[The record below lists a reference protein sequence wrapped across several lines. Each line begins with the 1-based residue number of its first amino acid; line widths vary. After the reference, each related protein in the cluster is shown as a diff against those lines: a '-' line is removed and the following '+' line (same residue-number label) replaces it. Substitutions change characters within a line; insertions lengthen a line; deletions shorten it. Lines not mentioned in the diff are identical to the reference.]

1 LAVEEYVGGGRM
13 AKPRLVIIGSPN
25 RQKKDRPLVEEAEK
39 EFQVEY
45 VPITQARLGLARS
58 MTLMYDGKSV
68 SKSDRVLLI
77 PTITHKEMFYTIARM
92 LGDRCMPFNHKQ
104 YLLTLN
110 EDVMFKYLER
120 FGIPTRES
128 IFICASSSL
137 PAGLK
142 KIRFPATVR
151 MGAKRVKVT
160 DAETLKDVVGLA
172 GRGTP
177 VEIETPVPTEKTIWT
192 FVVGEEV
199 VAGYEKSKN
208 DVKST
213 SVDDEI
219 KRLAVSVRSAL
230 GCDYCAL
237 KFIADKRGKT
247 ILDKITFCPD
257 FGNFQKITSKNV
269 ASYIV
274 GHLKRRLEEEK
285 VEWWVPKPILDVM
298 KKFPRSER
306 RRSKRLRRRGR
317 SSR

>member
-1 LAVEEYVGGGRM
+1 
-13 AKPRLVIIGSPN
+13 
-25 RQKKDRPLVEEAEK
+25 
-39 EFQVEY
+39 
-45 VPITQARLGLARS
+45 
-58 MTLMYDGKSV
+58 
-68 SKSDRVLLI
+68 
-77 PTITHKEMFYTIARM
+77 
-92 LGDRCMPFNHKQ
+92 
-104 YLLTLN
+104 
-110 EDVMFKYLER
+110 
-120 FGIPTRES
+120 
-128 IFICASSSL
+128 
-137 PAGLK
+137 
-142 KIRFPATVR
+142 
-151 MGAKRVKVT
+151 
-160 DAETLKDVVGLA
+160 VVGLA